1 MAEYLMNDSKNNLN
15 ADDERDG
22 VVESQMES
30 ETKRRTS
37 NIYERFI
44 NRVEQL
50 DENGAGDNTSENNRN
65 TDSNGID
72 SNGDDDSKQIS
83 PYKAVS
89 DEEQPQFSDANVDNH
104 TDNHPQTALEVKTET
119 EQSFIMPVVMPV
131 TISAIMPVTE
141 VIIDDEKDSQQIATV
156 AEVVVSPQPIQHTL
170 ETKQPSIVAATKP
183 KHSIKMLVAG
193 VLSGI
198 LLSAAII
205 IVLNKTGLLST
216 LPQQSLIIDKPPV
229 APVESAV
236 VATTETASMLNSKP
250 AVETVKA
257 LAVNDNKV
265 AAKPTQEPVA
275 PQPVKPD
282 VSNTDTS
289 LKTTLNTNTEAAITL
304 EDFREE
310 AQSTLYREVE
320 D

>member
-141 VIIDDEKDSQQIATV
+141 VIIDDKKNSQQIATV
-156 AEVVVSPQPIQHTL
+156 AEVLVSPQHIQPTL
-170 ETKQPSIVAATKP
+170 EAKQPNIVAATKP

-216 LPQQSLIIDKPPV
+216 LPQQSLITDKPPV

-250 AVETVKA
+250 AVETVKV

-265 AAKPTQEPVA
+265 AAKPTQDLVA

-282 VSNTDTS
+282 VSNTDTN
-289 LKTTLNTNTEAAITL
+289 LKTTVNTNTEAAITL